1 MKKVRIILCAV
12 LLMGATL
19 TDAGFAQAQNRSN
32 KNNSTAGNRT
42 AQGAI
47 ETQAASPTPVTGS
60 GISGQLPKWAGNN
73 STSYVLTDSIITEDK
88 TGKIGIG
95 TTAPTS
101 KLTVQGMI
109 ETTLGGYK
117 FPDGT
122 VQTTTGIAFVTHDAT
137 LTGNGM
143 ANSPLGIANGG
154 VNTIHLANNA
164 VTAAKVAPAQ
174 VVKGINGLT
183 DSVLLQAGANLAITT
198 VGNTMTIASTVSD
211 PASNAFQG
219 NLVINFADGQGLS
232 NGSLAIPAGKRL
244 AIEFIS
250 ITSSVP
256 AAQELVDILLT
267 TTVNGVASDYRLAV
281 QATGS
286 DASPYKYVAEKLVRL
301 YADSG
306 ANLVAVASRTPG
318 DGAANVQIRISGYLV
333 NLP

>member
-1 MKKVRIILCAV
+1 MKKPRIFVCAV
-12 LLMGATL
+12 LLMCAAL
-19 TDAGFAQAQNRSN
+19 THTGLAQTRNQSSR
-32 KNNSTAGNRT
+32 KNSQQDNRT
-42 AQGAI
+42 THGAI
-47 ETQAASPTPVTGS
+47 ETQAATPTPVTGS
-60 GISGQLPKWAGNN
+60 GIAGQLPKWAGNS

-95 TTAPTS
+95 TIAPTS

-122 VQTTTGIAFVTHDAT
+122 IQTTSGIALVTHDTT
-137 LTGNGM
+137 LTGNGTP
-143 ANSPLGIANGG
+143 ASPLGIANGG
-154 VNTIHLANNA
+154 VGTAQLANNA

-174 VVKGINGLT
+174 VVKRLNGLT
-183 DSVLLQAGANLAITT
+183 DSVVLQAGANMAITT
-198 VGNTMTIASTVSD
+198 AGNTLTIASTAGD
-211 PASNAFQG
+211 PASSAFQG
-219 NLVINFADGQGLS
+219 NLIINFGDGEGLS
-232 NGSLAIPAGKRL
+232 SGTLAVPAGKRL

-250 ITSSVP
+250 ITSSIP
-256 AAQELVDILLT
+256 ADQELVDILLT
-267 TTVNGVASDYRLAV
+267 TTVNGTALDYRLSV

-286 DASPYKYVAEKLVRL
+286 DASPYKYVADKLVRI

-318 DGAANVQIRISGYLV
+318 NGGANIQIRLSGYLV

>member
-1 MKKVRIILCAV
+1 MIKIRIVVCAI
-12 LLMGATL
+12 LLMCATL
-19 TDAGFAQAQNRSN
+19 THAGLAQAQNSVN
-32 KNNSTAGNRT
+32 KRPNPVAPQNIT
-42 AQGAI
+42 
-47 ETQAASPTPVTGS
+47 TQAATPTPVTGS
-60 GISGQLPKWAGNN
+60 GVSGQLPKWAGNS
-73 STSYVLTDSIITEDK
+73 STSYVLTNSIISEDK
-88 TGKIGIG
+88 FGKIGIG
-95 TTAPTS
+95 TPAPTS

-109 ETTLGGYK
+109 ESTLGGYK

-143 ANSPLGIANGG
+143 AASPLGIANGG
-154 VNTIHLANNA
+154 VGTVQLANNA
-164 VTAAKVAPAQ
+164 VTAAKIAPAQ

-183 DSVLLQAGANLAITT
+183 DNVLLQAGANLAITT
-198 VGNTMTIASTVSD
+198 AGNTLTIASTVSD

-219 NLVINFADGQGLS
+219 TLVINFADAQGLS
-232 NGSLAIPAGKRL
+232 NGTLAIPAGKRF

-256 AAQELVDILLT
+256 ADQELVDILLT
-267 TTVNGVASDYRLAV
+267 TTVNGTASDYRLAV

-286 DASPYKYVAEKLVRL
+286 VASPYKYVAEKLVRL

-318 DGAANVQIRISGYLV
+318 NGAANVQIRISGYLV
-333 NLP
+333 DLP